1 MRQHR
6 KAALFLAAAMSG
18 LLLLSG
24 CSSQDV
30 GASQSAGDQLAQ
42 IRERGEIVIA
52 LEGTWSPWNYHD
64 EDGTLT
70 GYDVEVGRLI
80 AQELG
85 VEATFVEGQWDGLF
99 AGLDSGR
106 YDMVINGVDVDED
119 RQERY
124 DFSTPYAYNRTVII
138 VRGDNTDIN
147 SFEDLDGK
155 TTANTLAST
164 YATLAESYGA
174 TATGV
179 DDLLQTIELLEAGRI
194 DATLNAEVTFYDYM
208 DQHPEADLR
217 VAAVSDDANPIAIPF
232 RMGEESASLREAVDQ
247 ALADLSASGQLS
259 ELSQQFF
266 GVDISQP
273 SAE

>member
-24 CSSQDV
+24 CSGRDSGD
-30 GASQSAGDQLAQ
+30 SPSAGDQLAQ
-42 IRERGEIVIA
+42 IQERGEIVIA

-64 EDGTLT
+64 ENGTLT
-70 GYDVEVGRLI
+70 GYDVEVGKLI

-106 YDMVINGVDVDED
+106 YDMVINGVDVDEE

-124 DFSTPYAYNRTVII
+124 DFSIPYAYNRTVII

-208 DQHPEADLR
+208 NQHPEANLK
-217 VAAVSDDANPIAIPF
+217 VAAVSADANPIAIPV
-232 RMGEESASLREAVDQ
+232 RKGEESASLREAVDQ

-259 ELSQQFF
+259 QLSQQFF